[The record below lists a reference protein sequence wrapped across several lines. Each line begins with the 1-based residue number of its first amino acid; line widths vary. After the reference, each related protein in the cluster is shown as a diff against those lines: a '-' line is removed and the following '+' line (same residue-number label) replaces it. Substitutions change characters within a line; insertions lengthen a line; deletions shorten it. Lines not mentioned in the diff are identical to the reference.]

1 MWTQLHEYKVPCAG
15 ISLFT
20 FCIGI
25 NLTSLSTFKLITVSS
40 PRVWSAGT
48 VNGAARCPWGGISL
62 VSFLLCS
69 RSIASD
75 CFDMPLWLWCLSV
88 NCTGQISLLSQQKK
102 ASKKKIRG
110 EGRGD
115 MFTAG
120 STLWRIDGQSG
131 RSNEELGLQPE
142 SVPGAV
148 GWVTLL
154 STCSAMCCVC
164 SRVRWRGFHG

>member
-1 MWTQLHEYKVPCAG
+1 MPVQSLMWTQLHEYKVPCAG

-48 VNGAARCPWGGISL
+48 VNGAARCPCGGISL

-75 CFDMPLWLWCLSV
+75 CFDMPLWLWCLSA

-102 ASKKKIRG
+102 ASKKKKKKER
-110 EGRGD
+110 EGGHVYCRLNSLKD
-115 MFTAG
+115 
-120 STLWRIDGQSG
+120 
-131 RSNEELGLQPE
+131 
-142 SVPGAV
+142 
-148 GWVTLL
+148 
-154 STCSAMCCVC
+154 
-164 SRVRWRGFHG
+164 